1 MINIEGTTKLTQEE
15 VINSL
20 KNYFG
25 KDGQG
30 LEVTDEQPS
39 CLSFSGGGGS
49 LTATICPEGDKT
61 RVNLVAQEWEY
72 QAKQFISQLPK

>member
-72 QAKQFISQLPK
+72 QAKQFISQLP